1 MLTHAKRLP
10 SGFVQ
15 IAFALAIS
23 PRTLPTAIGAAGAN
37 ASQRFIEFF
46 TANIRNSN
54 TRAARA
60 RAMRDFLDWRE
71 DHGRELHHIGPVTS
85 AGYIEQ
91 LGREHGAFFA
101 AAS

>member
-1 MLTHAKRLP
+1 MIYRVRASYPPAQVSRPGRRP
-10 SGFVQ
+10 SAQ
-15 IAFALAIS
+15 
-23 PRTLPTAIGAAGAN
+23 PGAN

-46 TANIRNSN
+46 TANVRNSN

-60 RAMRDFLDWRE
+60 RAMRDFLDWRD
-71 DHGRELHHIGPVTS
+71 DHGRELHHTGPVTS

-91 LGREHGAFFA
+91 LGCEHGAFFA